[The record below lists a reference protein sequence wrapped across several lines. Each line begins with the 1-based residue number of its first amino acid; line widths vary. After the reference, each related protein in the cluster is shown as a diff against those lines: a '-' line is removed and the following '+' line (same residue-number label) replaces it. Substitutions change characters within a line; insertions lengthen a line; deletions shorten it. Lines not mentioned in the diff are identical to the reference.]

1 MSFAK
6 DLIGLKFGRLQ
17 AEKVLHGE
25 WSGEINRKDF
35 RHFVN
40 SKVKKDVT

>member
-17 AEKVLHGE
+17 VVSRNYEA
-25 WSGEINRKDF
+25 KDF